1 MTTKEK
7 RRRGRPSGHNDEVK
21 LFMQQIIDY
30 IADYAD
36 KNNIAPTL
44 REICLGL
51 KRPLSDIGNIQRLI
65 QELIAE
71 GYLKNAGTHNGRSLS
86 IVKPRKRYFKAGQTQ
101 SNL

>member
-1 MTTKEK
+1 MTTNEK
-7 RRRGRPSGHNDEVK
+7 KRRGRPSGHNDEVK
-21 LFMQQIIDY
+21 RFMQRIIDY
-30 IADYAD
+30 IDRYSRRE
-36 KNNIAPTL
+36 NIAPTL

-86 IVKPRKRYFKAGQTQ
+86 VVKPRKTYFKADQTQ